1 MSNSKVDSRYLI
13 NQRLKLCL
21 FFLLLLLTIHNRESL
36 RFGSKVWAVKLLNF
50 RGWELTAEEL
60 PLDIRKSGLESQN
73 IRSSIVCL
81 SWLWCQPQPTYADK
95 NKASKLSH
103 YCHWQ
108 QRKTNNQTYG
118 WWFVRYKTLCFT
130 MWQSILT
137 VTMWTLTFPTQVS
150 VPASKIQKKRILMAW
165 L

>member
-1 MSNSKVDSRYLI
+1 MSF
-13 NQRLKLCL
+13 L
-21 FFLLLLLTIHNRESL
+21 FVMSLLLTVNRRGSL
-36 RFGSKVWAVKLLNF
+36 QFGCKVWAVKLLNF
-50 RGWELTAEEL
+50 RGWELL
-60 PLDIRKSGLESQN
+60 PLDIKESGLERQN

-81 SWLWCQPQPTYADK
+81 SWLWWQPQPTYTDK

-118 WWFVRYKTLCFT
+118 WWFVGYKALCFT

-137 VTMWTLTFPTQVS
+137 VTMWALTLPTHVS
-150 VPASKIQKKRILMAW
+150 IPASKISKNHILMAW